1 MSAAAEH
8 DSARDARTPLTEVGP
23 QSGRTAMIAGAVGI
37 IWKREM
43 LRWWRDKPRIISSTA
58 FPLIFLLV
66 FGSGLSGAMGS
77 LIGGGAQAVNFEQFI
92 FPGIIAMSVFFAAL
106 FNAVSL
112 VYDREFGI
120 LKEMLVA
127 PVSRAAVAFGKTLG
141 GATVATL
148 QGTVVFAFA
157 PLVGVRLSPLLVLQL
172 WPIMFLGAFALSS
185 MGVAMAARMRSIE
198 SFQMINQFVMFPLI
212 FLSGIFFPLQGLPA
226 WMNFLVRINPVSY
239 AVDPLRRLTLEA
251 QGLPDTVMDRLAE
264 SGVALSIGGQQ
275 ISVALAIGIIAGF
288 GVVMNVLAMWLISI
302 RD

>member
-1 MSAAAEH
+1 MNSMGE
-8 DSARDARTPLTEVGP
+8 TIVTEDRVRSSRLAMTVG
-23 QSGRTAMIAGAVGI
+23 AIGI

-43 LRWWRDKPRIISSTA
+43 LRWWRDKSRIVSSMG
-58 FPLIFLLV
+58 FPLVFLLV
-66 FGSGLSGAMGS
+66 FGSGLSGAMGNLAS
-77 LIGGGAQAVNFEQFI
+77 GAQAIDFQQFI

-148 QGTVVFAFA
+148 QGTVVFVFA
-157 PLVGVRLSPLLVLQL
+157 PLVGIRLSPLLVLQL
-172 WPIMFLGAFALSS
+172 WPIMFLGAFALAS
-185 MGVAMAARMRSIE
+185 MGVAMAARTRSIE

-226 WMNFLVRINPVSY
+226 WMNVLVRINPVSY
-239 AVDPLRRLTLEA
+239 AVDPLRRLILEA
-251 QGLPDTVMDRLAE
+251 QGLPEAVVDRLSE
-264 SGVALSIGGQQ
+264 SGLALSIGGHEV
-275 ISVALAIGIIAGF
+275 SVALGIAIISGF
-288 GVVMNVLAMWLISI
+288 GIMMNMLAMWLISI

>member
-1 MSAAAEH
+1 MNTTAEQGSAQAAGAVVAPRAG
-8 DSARDARTPLTEVGP
+8 SSRL
-23 QSGRTAMIAGAVGI
+23 AMNLGAVGI

-43 LRWWRDKPRIISSTA
+43 LRWWRDKSRIVSSTA
-58 FPLIFLLV
+58 FPLVFLLV

-77 LIGGGAQAVNFEQFI
+77 LIGGGAQAIDFQQFI

-106 FNAVSL
+106 FNAISL

-120 LKEMLVA
+120 LKEVLVA

-148 QGTVVFAFA
+148 QGTVVFVFA
-157 PLVGVRLSPLLVLQL
+157 PLVGIRLSPLLVLQL
-172 WPIMFLGAFALSS
+172 WPIMFLGAFALAS
-185 MGVAMAARMRSIE
+185 MGVAMAARTRSIE

-226 WMNFLVRINPVSY
+226 WMSVLVRLNPVSY
-239 AVDPLRRLTLEA
+239 AVDPLRRLILEA
-251 QGLPDTVMDRLAE
+251 QGLPDAMVDRLSE
-264 SGVALSIGGQQ
+264 SGLALSIGGQEV
-275 ISVALAIGIIAGF
+275 SVALGIVIITGF
-288 GVVMNVLAMWLISI
+288 GIVMNVLAMWLISI